1 MEIKSRTELVELMKH
16 LNLPLVA
23 AEIGV
28 AEGIW
33 SSELW
38 SLGLKK
44 LYLVD
49 IWENVPF
56 IDGCASFDQ
65 EWHDKNY
72 LEVKE
77 RFFQNPN
84 VVILKGFSH
93 KMANEIPD
101 ESLGMVYID
110 ADHSYHGSKAD
121 LNVWSKKVA
130 KGGIIAGH
138 DYLNPNY
145 GVNRAVQEFTRNE
158 VEVHI
163 LEREEGI
170 ENAGFYF
177 IKQSEEDGIP
187 NTGR

>member
-16 LNLPLVA
+16 LNLPLVM
-23 AEIGV
+23 AEVGV

-33 SSELW
+33 STELW
-38 SLGLKK
+38 SLGLEK
-44 LYLVD
+44 LYLID

-56 IDGCASFDQ
+56 IDGCASYDQ

-72 LEVKE
+72 EEVKE
-77 RFFQNPN
+77 RFKGNDK

-93 KMANEIPD
+93 KMAQLIPD
-101 ESLGMVYID
+101 GSIGAVYID
-110 ADHSYHGSKAD
+110 ADHTYHGSKSD
-121 LNVWSKKVA
+121 LNVWFPKVVD
-130 KGGIIAGH
+130 GGIIAGH

-158 VEVHI
+158 TPVYI
-163 LEREEGI
+163 LEEDEGV

-177 IKQSEEDGIP
+177 IKKNEV
-187 NTGR
+187 